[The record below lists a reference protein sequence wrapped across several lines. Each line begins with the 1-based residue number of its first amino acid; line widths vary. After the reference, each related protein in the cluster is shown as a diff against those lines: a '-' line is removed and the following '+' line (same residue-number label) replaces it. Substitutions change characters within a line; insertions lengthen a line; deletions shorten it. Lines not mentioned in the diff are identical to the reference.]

1 MNIIVRKMV
10 EEDIKAVAE
19 IHKKAFQRQQES
31 KKWIKCNFQAYPRMQ
46 YYIASKGDSIIGY
59 ILWIQKSGFR
69 SKVVLELEQIAVLP
83 SEQGKGIGSKLIE
96 ETLPM
101 VRRQLSER
109 TASIKHIIVTTRA
122 DNTAQRLYRKTLGVE
137 VECIIK
143 DLYSQD
149 EVIMI
154 ARNLDTKWN

>member
-1 MNIIVRKMV
+1 LQRFT
-10 EEDIKAVAE
+10 KAVAE

-31 KKWIKCNFQAYPRMQ
+31 KKWITSNFHAYPRMQ
-46 YYIASKGDSIIGY
+46 CYIASKVDSILGY
-59 ILWIQKSGFR
+59 ILWTQKSGFR
-69 SKVVLELEQIAVLP
+69 SEVVLELDQIAVLP

-96 ETLPM
+96 GTLPM

-122 DNTAQRLYRKTLGVE
+122 DNTAQRLYRKTLGAE
-137 VECIIK
+137 AECVIK
-143 DLYSQD
+143 DLYSHD

-154 ARNLDTKWN
+154 ARNVDMK